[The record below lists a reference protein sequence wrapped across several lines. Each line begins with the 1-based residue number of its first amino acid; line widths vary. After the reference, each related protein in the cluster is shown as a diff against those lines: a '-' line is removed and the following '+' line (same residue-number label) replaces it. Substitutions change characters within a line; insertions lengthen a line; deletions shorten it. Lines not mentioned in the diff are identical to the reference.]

1 MNIFAEQR
9 GLTLIETIV
18 AIVLILLLVTAFA
31 GAFVVGLQS
40 EVEVDMSL
48 KAGDMAESIM
58 EYLSEQDIAED
69 YLNNG
74 NYDKSFSVFFDSE
87 DKKTDILGEDS
98 DLLDFYDNRVNK
110 DENVEPENHYSTVK
124 IEDVNDNN
132 GNNNLVTV
140 TIDVRWMER
149 GNEWNYELVSRLRK

>member
-98 DLLDFYDNRVNK
+98 DLLDFYENRVDPGNSEIK
-110 DENVEPENHYSTVK
+110 ISEDSAPDGLVEVEIIVK
-124 IEDVNDNN
+124 WE
-132 GNNNLVTV
+132 
-140 TIDVRWMER
+140 ER
-149 GNEWNYELVSRLRK
+149 GRDWEFDLISRLRN

>member
-1 MNIFAEQR
+1 MNIIAEQR

-18 AIVLILLLVTAFA
+18 AIVLILLLVSAFA

-40 EVEVDMSL
+40 EAEVDMSL

-87 DKKTDILGEDS
+87 DKKTDILGDDS
-98 DLLDFYDNRVNK
+98 DLLEFYDNRVNPGDSEIK
-110 DENVEPENHYSTVK
+110 ISEDAAPDGLVEVEIIVK
-124 IEDVNDNN
+124 WE
-132 GNNNLVTV
+132 
-140 TIDVRWMER
+140 ER
-149 GNEWNYELVSRLRK
+149 GRDWEFDLISRLRN